1 MQSGCVIFQAV
12 RCQFLTERVKFCPVL
27 AELICSRRQVRV
39 LTLCRWPNST
49 FDPKIIEYRFPELRN
64 LTLMDSEVTR
74 LKAFSSDL
82 KELKVVVSLSGVWS
96 DLQLL
101 LMFCLKK

>member
-1 MQSGCVIFQAV
+1 
-12 RCQFLTERVKFCPVL
+12 
-27 AELICSRRQVRV
+27 
-39 LTLCRWPNST
+39 
-49 FDPKIIEYRFPELRN
+49 
-64 LTLMDSEVTR
+64 MDSEVTR